1 VSKVELPDEI
11 KKQLKELLEGG
22 DADVFLT
29 KLSEACK
36 DLPDMPHALDTAL
49 SYISSCWLSGELPW
63 VIQKLTVQELAS
75 LVRSFHYHIF
85 LGRIAQWMMDK
96 EEK

>member
-1 VSKVELPDEI
+1 MELPDEI

-22 DADVFLT
+22 DADAFVT

-49 SYISSCWLSGELPW
+49 SCISSRWLSEELPW
-63 VIQKLTVQELAS
+63 TIQKLTVLELAN
-75 LVRSFHYHIF
+75 LVRSFHFHIF
-85 LGRIAQWMMDK
+85 LGRIAQWMMDR